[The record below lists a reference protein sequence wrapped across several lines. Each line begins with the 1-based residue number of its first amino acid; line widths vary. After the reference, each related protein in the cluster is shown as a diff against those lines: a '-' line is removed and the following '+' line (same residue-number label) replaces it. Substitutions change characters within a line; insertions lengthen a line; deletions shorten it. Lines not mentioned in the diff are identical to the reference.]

1 MASSIKGAIA
11 VHRKREGGGGGEQ
24 QNKRVKDRAKNL
36 ERKEKQKVSKS
47 MIMGMQQECDSG
59 HAPIDYSLLS
69 L

>member
-47 MIMGMQQECDSG
+47 MIVGMQ
-59 HAPIDYSLLS
+59 
-69 L
+69 

>member
-1 MASSIKGAIA
+1 MAGSIKGAIA
-11 VHRKREGGGGGEQ
+11 VHRKKEGGGGEQ

-36 ERKEKQKVSKS
+36 ERKEKQTVSKS
-47 MIMGMQQECDSG
+47 MIVGMQQECDSG